1 MGSVLSFWEDLR
13 QKVLAIVKLRSS
25 VGVFELAKRITV
37 FTQLFPKHES
47 NKYAAESLYVGK

>member
-25 VGVFELAKRITV
+25 VGVFELAKRILLNFSPNMKV
-37 FTQLFPKHES
+37 I
-47 NKYAAESLYVGK
+47 GM